1 MPNIKASAIIPAA
14 GNGHRTKKT
23 AKKQFARINGKPLF
37 YFCLDSFQKSS
48 HVVET
53 VLVVPE
59 CDVDLVKAE
68 IEKTSFAKPLKVVEG
83 GELRQIS
90 VRKGFEAVD
99 PEANVVIIHDA
110 ARPFV
115 QPEFIDRIISEAN
128 AKECVISALPSKD
141 TLKIGDNGIVKNTI
155 SRSSIWR
162 AQTPQAFKYE
172 ILKDCYEK
180 VKLENSVFT
189 DEAQIAEH
197 AGHKIHIIEGSEY
210 NFKVTYPEDM
220 KLAELMI
227 TSGWK
232 SP

>member
-37 YFCLDSFQKSS
+37 HFCLNSFQKSS
-48 HVVET
+48 YVDEI
-53 VLVVPE
+53 VLVVPG
-59 CDVDLVKAE
+59 DDIDFVKAE
-68 IEKTSFAKPLKVVEG
+68 IQKSSSAKSLKVIEG
-83 GELRQIS
+83 GELRQTS

-99 PEANVVIIHDA
+99 PEAKVVIIHDA

-115 QPEFIDRIISEAN
+115 KPEFIDKIISEAN
-128 AKECVISALPSKD
+128 AKKCVISALPSKD
-141 TLKIGDNGIVKNTI
+141 TLKIGDNGVVKNTI

-162 AQTPQAFKYE
+162 AQTPQAFRYE

-180 VKLENSVFT
+180 VALEGSVFT

-197 AGHKIHIIEGSEY
+197 AGYKIHIIEGSEY